1 MLSWIA
7 SSLPRPRHRVGGI
20 IEKGQVI
27 KLSVAPEGP
36 GLVSPFVCLKMY
48 VMEKLKNKQTKFI
61 PRTWLWSLLETE
73 QIWGLLRTQGLCTAA
88 LTFS

>member
-48 VMEKLKNKQTKFI
+48 VMEKLKNKQTNKI
-61 PRTWLWSLLETE
+61 Y
-73 QIWGLLRTQGLCTAA
+73 TQNLA
-88 LTFS
+88 LVTVRN